1 MKIQIPQ
8 TARRIKIDI
17 GLSHDAPNS
26 NIWLGQQP
34 DTFVIGVEPNIGNI
48 LSVTTSG
55 LGHHPHFT
63 LLPFAI
69 DDVEEQTQ
77 KEFYHT
83 AGDPGCSSLYEPNH
97 TLPYEVSRT
106 YKVDVIPLSTILE
119 AIDWDRFEY
128 IDVLKI
134 DTQGNDLN
142 VIKSAGKWIHKVV
155 YLHCEIDTH
164 ELYNGT
170 PAADEYDC
178 YLESIGFEKVK
189 DGSIV
194 DGVVVDRLYVNKK
207 SIGIHTEFV
216 SSFVL

>member
-1 MKIQIPQ
+1 MQIEIPQ

-17 GLSHDAPNS
+17 GLSYSAPNS
-26 NIWLGQQP
+26 VIWLDNQP
-34 DTFVIGVEPNIGNI
+34 DTFVIGIEPNIGNI
-48 LSVTTSG
+48 YSVSTSA
-55 LGHHPHFT
+55 LGHNSHFT
-63 LLPFAI
+63 LLPYAI

-83 AGDPGCSSLYEPNH
+83 AGDPGCSSLYEPNDK
-97 TLPYEVSRT
+97 LPYIVAQK
-106 YKVDVIPLSTILE
+106 YKVDVIPLSTVLE

-164 ELYNGT
+164 GHYNGT
-170 PAADEYDC
+170 PAPDEYDC

-216 SSFVL
+216 NSFVL